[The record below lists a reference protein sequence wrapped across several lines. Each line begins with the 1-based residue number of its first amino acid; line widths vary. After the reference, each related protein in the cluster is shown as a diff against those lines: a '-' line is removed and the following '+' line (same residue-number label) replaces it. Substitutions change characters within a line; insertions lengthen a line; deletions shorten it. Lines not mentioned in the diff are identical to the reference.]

1 MSTTLAANVDF
12 DHLADSPEFAEF
24 TDILK
29 KLTGVV
35 MALNEPKTGIIRCK
49 FEEGELNPV
58 CRLIRADRVGL
69 RRCTACDRRHHS
81 RVAASGKA
89 QRYVCHAGFWD
100 IAVPVLV
107 FGRHV
112 ATISSGQLLREAR
125 SPTAFRRLRKRLA
138 WLGVPERELHAAY
151 EGAPYLPPD
160 QITCLMRL
168 LELFA
173 RQLCESAQRIRDLQA
188 QLERVEI
195 RRAREFVEREFRN
208 PSLALA
214 EAAKHAGLSP
224 AHFSHVF
231 RQTTGT
237 NFIRFVQARRVTE
250 AKKQLAETQKS
261 ITDICYACG
270 FNSLT
275 HFNRVFRGFEHRSP
289 RQDRQHRRN
298 QDPGSTSTR
307 NALAGNGFPAS
318 HAIS

>member
-1 MSTTLAANVDF
+1 MSTTLATNVDF
-12 DHLADSPEFAEF
+12 EHLADSPEFAEF
-24 TDILK
+24 TAILK

-35 MALNEPKTGIIRCK
+35 MALNEPKTGIIRHK
-49 FEEGELNPV
+49 FADNELNPV
-58 CRLIRADRVGL
+58 CRLIRADPVGL
-69 RRCTACDRRHHS
+69 RRCNACDRRHHS
-81 RVAASGKA
+81 QVAASGQA
-89 QRYVCHAGFWD
+89 QCYVCHAGFWD
-100 IAVPVLV
+100 IAVPVFV

-112 ATISSGQLLREAR
+112 ATISSGQLLREPGSIA
-125 SPTAFRRLRKRLA
+125 AFRRLRKRLA
-138 WLGVPERELHAAY
+138 WLGVPERDLRAAY

-160 QITCLMRL
+160 QITCLMQL

-195 RRAREFVEREFRN
+195 RRAREYVEREFRN

-214 EAAKHAGLSP
+214 EAAQHAGLSP

-250 AKKQLAETQKS
+250 AKKQLTETQNS

-275 HFNRVFRGFEHRSP
+275 HFNRVFRGFEQRSP
-289 RQDRQHRRN
+289 GQHRQHCRS
-298 QDPGSTSTR
+298 DS
-307 NALAGNGFPAS
+307 AS
-318 HAIS
+318 SVP